1 MKNNNQDAPKTARS
15 MRNHKAATTDIL
27 VIPEVVQ
34 NNHQRLAQKPRRKR
48 RTNYAKKIMN
58 DPFIFKCD

>member
-1 MKNNNQDAPKTARS
+1 MKNNHQDTSKTARS
-15 MRNHKAATTDIL
+15 ARMHKAAATDIL

-34 NNHQRLAQKPRRKR
+34 NNQQRLTAKPRRKR

-58 DPFIFKCD
+58 DPFIFNV

>member
-1 MKNNNQDAPKTARS
+1 M
-15 MRNHKAATTDIL
+15 HKAAATDIL

-34 NNHQRLAQKPRRKR
+34 NNQQRLTAKPRRKR

-58 DPFIFKCD
+58 DPFIFNV

>member
-1 MKNNNQDAPKTARS
+1 MKNNNQDAPKMARS
-15 MRNHKAATTDIL
+15 PRLHKAATTDIL

-34 NNHQRLAQKPRRKR
+34 DNQQRLAQKPRRKR

-58 DPFIFKCD
+58 DPFIFNV

>member
-1 MKNNNQDAPKTARS
+1 MKNNQDTPKLARAS
-15 MRNHKAATTDIL
+15 QTHKAAATDIL

-34 NNHQRLAQKPRRKR
+34 NNQQRLANKPRRKR

-58 DPFIFKCD
+58 DPFIFNV

>member
-1 MKNNNQDAPKTARS
+1 MKNNNQDTPKAARS
-15 MRNHKAATTDIL
+15 TRLHKAVATDIL

-34 NNHQRLAQKPRRKR
+34 NNQQRLAQKPRRKR

-58 DPFIFKCD
+58 DPFIFNV